1 MILFFNED
9 IDFQL
14 LRKNSWKN
22 WIKDVI
28 HQHQEKLGEVNYIFC
43 SDEHLLSI
51 NQLYLNHDYYTDII
65 TFPSEINEDEISGDL
80 FISIDRVVEHAK
92 DNHCPFIDELKRV
105 MIHGILHLIGFGDK
119 TEMESLKMRELENK
133 AMSMFHVEHES
144 EYFKMNV
151 SRETK

>member
-51 NQLYLNHDYYTDII
+51 NQQYLNHDYYTDII
-65 TFPSEINEDEISGDL
+65 TFPSEINEGEISGDL
-80 FISIDRVVEHAK
+80 FISIDRVVEHSK

-119 TEMESLKMRELENK
+119 TETESLKMRELENK